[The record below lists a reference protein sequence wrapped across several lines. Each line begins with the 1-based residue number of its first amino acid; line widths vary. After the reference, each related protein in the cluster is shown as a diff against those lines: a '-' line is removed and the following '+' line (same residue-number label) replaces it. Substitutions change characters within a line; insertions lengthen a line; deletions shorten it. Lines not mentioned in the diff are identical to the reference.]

1 MIIRLKNKDTLVADE
16 FELKCCIGKNGL
28 KKHKIEGDRSTPIG
42 TYKLCKLYYRKDRV
56 KPPSTRIKSK
66 IIKPKMGW
74 CNDPEHKFYNKE
86 IKINKKIK
94 HEKLFRHDYKYNY
107 ILTISYNQ
115 KKRIPYMGSA
125 IFIHLTKN
133 YNPTAGCIAL
143 KKNDFEVLLKLIK
156 KNTKIKIN

>member
-1 MIIRLKNKDTLVADE
+1 
-16 FELKCCIGKNGL
+16 
-28 KKHKIEGDRSTPIG
+28 
-42 TYKLCKLYYRKDRV
+42 
-56 KPPSTRIKSK
+56 
-66 IIKPKMGW
+66 MGW

-156 KNTKIKIN
+156 KNTKIKIS